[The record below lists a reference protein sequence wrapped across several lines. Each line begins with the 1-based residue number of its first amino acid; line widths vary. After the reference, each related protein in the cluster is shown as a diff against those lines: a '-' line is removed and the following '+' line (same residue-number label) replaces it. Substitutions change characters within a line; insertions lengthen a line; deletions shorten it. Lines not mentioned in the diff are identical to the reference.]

1 MSSSKNNITETP
13 LMKQFFGIKEKHP
26 DALLLFRVGDFY
38 ETFSDDAVKASQ
50 ILGITLTKRANGSA
64 SHVDLA
70 GFPYHSLDTYLP
82 KLIQAGIRV
91 AICEQLEDPKATK
104 TIVQRGVTELI
115 SPGTAINDKVLAF
128 DSNNYLACIHFGKL
142 NVGLSLLELSTGQ
155 FLMTEQTSE
164 SIKRIIEAYQ
174 PSEVLVAKSNLEKAE
189 EFFESKFYTYQ
200 LEDYLFEKSY
210 CYNNLINHFKTV
222 NLKGFGI
229 EDFNEGIISA
239 GIILHYLNA
248 NKHEKLGHI
257 TNIQKIES
265 TDYIWLDRFTIRNLE
280 LIESNHPDGKSLF
293 SVINRTKS
301 PMGNRLLKRWIM
313 MPLKNLDEIHKRQSK
328 TSAFVNNRELRKEI
342 AEKISRIGDLERLI
356 GKIALQKVNPREV
369 IILKAGLKLIWEIKA
384 LLLMSD
390 FQELKDLATRINDFN
405 PLIEKIESI
414 LEDEAPVNI
423 QKGNVIKKGCNAQLD
438 EWKDIA
444 YSGKDYLLKIQ
455 KNEIQNTGITS
466 LKIAFNN
473 VFGYYLEVTN
483 AHKDRV
489 PQEWI
494 RKQTL
499 VNAERYITPELKDY
513 EEKIL
518 QAESKIGE
526 IEKTIFEQL
535 ILEISS
541 YTQEVQS
548 CAFLIAQIDCHIGL
562 AETAEQENY
571 CCPQINDGFEL
582 KIKGGR
588 HPVIEKSLPLGE
600 QYIANDLMLDNENQ
614 QIIIIT
620 GPNMSGKSAILR
632 QTALIVLMAQIGG
645 YVPCQEAEIGLID
658 KIFTRV
664 GASDNLSLGEST
676 FMVEMIES
684 ANILNNI
691 TKRSLI
697 ILDEIGRG
705 TSTYDGI
712 SIAWSLTE
720 YLHNHHFQPKTLFAT
735 HYHEL
740 NEINLTLSRIANF
753 HVTVKEVA
761 NKIIFLRKLQ
771 PGGSEHSF
779 GIHVA
784 QLAGLPP
791 QVIRRANSILKQ
803 LESQRNQMQPT
814 NDKNVQSLG
823 IQPDLQLQIFEM
835 TDTVGDVIKREI
847 NNIDIN
853 TLTPIEALM
862 KIHHIKNLLKKV

>member
-1 MSSSKNNITETP
+1 
-13 LMKQFFGIKEKHP
+13 MKQFFGIKEKHP

-356 GKIALQKVNPREV
+356 GKIALQKVTRRLWRE
-369 IILKAGLKLIWEIKA
+369 
-384 LLLMSD
+384 
-390 FQELKDLATRINDFN
+390 
-405 PLIEKIESI
+405 
-414 LEDEAPVNI
+414 
-423 QKGNVIKKGCNAQLD
+423 
-438 EWKDIA
+438 
-444 YSGKDYLLKIQ
+444 
-455 KNEIQNTGITS
+455 
-466 LKIAFNN
+466 
-473 VFGYYLEVTN
+473 
-483 AHKDRV
+483 
-489 PQEWI
+489 
-494 RKQTL
+494 
-499 VNAERYITPELKDY
+499 
-513 EEKIL
+513 
-518 QAESKIGE
+518 
-526 IEKTIFEQL
+526 
-535 ILEISS
+535 
-541 YTQEVQS
+541 
-548 CAFLIAQIDCHIGL
+548 
-562 AETAEQENY
+562 
-571 CCPQINDGFEL
+571 
-582 KIKGGR
+582 
-588 HPVIEKSLPLGE
+588 
-600 QYIANDLMLDNENQ
+600 
-614 QIIIIT
+614 
-620 GPNMSGKSAILR
+620 NM
-632 QTALIVLMAQIGG
+632 
-645 YVPCQEAEIGLID
+645 
-658 KIFTRV
+658 
-664 GASDNLSLGEST
+664 
-676 FMVEMIES
+676 
-684 ANILNNI
+684 
-691 TKRSLI
+691 
-697 ILDEIGRG
+697 
-705 TSTYDGI
+705 
-712 SIAWSLTE
+712 
-720 YLHNHHFQPKTLFAT
+720 
-735 HYHEL
+735 
-740 NEINLTLSRIANF
+740 
-753 HVTVKEVA
+753 
-761 NKIIFLRKLQ
+761 
-771 PGGSEHSF
+771 
-779 GIHVA
+779 
-784 QLAGLPP
+784 
-791 QVIRRANSILKQ
+791 
-803 LESQRNQMQPT
+803 
-814 NDKNVQSLG
+814 
-823 IQPDLQLQIFEM
+823 
-835 TDTVGDVIKREI
+835 
-847 NNIDIN
+847 
-853 TLTPIEALM
+853 
-862 KIHHIKNLLKKV
+862 